1 MPPALPRVPYRLGPK
16 RAVRLMG
23 LLFGGVLATVGAYQL
38 AESRAEAA
46 LLDVAVPATQV
57 ASRADGEREFMAVSA
72 ADPVREDAVDTAI
85 AGVGRIHSQQ
95 RGMLGVFA
103 LMAAGVVGFWSLS
116 GLRGPRAGRPIALDP
131 RASH

>member
-1 MPPALPRVPYRLGPK
+1 MPPALPRVPYRLGPR

-23 LLFGGVLATVGAYQL
+23 LLLGGGLATVGAYQL

-57 ASRADGEREFMAVSA
+57 ASRADGEREFMAMGAV
-72 ADPVREDAVDTAI
+72 DPGRADAVDTAI

-103 LMAAGVVGFWSLS
+103 LMAAGVVGFWGLS
-116 GLRGPRAGRPIALDP
+116 GLREPRVGRPIALDP